1 MRRFAAGCFVTLLAT
16 SGLAWANTPPARE
29 KPGPKDVAAY
39 EEAYKEGLRRFQEA
53 CRTAGKSMPAQTE
66 RVPGLRLEVAPEAL
80 SFERGSL
87 DPRWPFAGMPHERMG
102 EDFIA
107 SFLDF
112 TFTDNDLHPEAKA
125 RTGMTVTMSG
135 FPAIDVLQ
143 KDRTYLRYRLKGK
156 TPQQGMVAEPV
167 ARPFRHVVRIE
178 PLEIA
183 GGRAHWVAGTRMRVI
198 DGDTGRVIGELRAV
212 SFALPPQ
219 GVFASELDRRSW
231 ARSMSCPKHLDIQ
244 TAMARTSLIGI
255 VDPPRYGAPSPSEQS
270 LAAAV
275 QKGFV
280 REATWADID
289 AWQANPAVRD
299 RYAGKFRPAR
309 GLEPA
314 GAYVVLKAFEFPPG
328 LYGAHSA
335 RFYVPKGVP
344 RPTGDPGHSSIFDFN
359 TMRCD
364 GIPAQCGPM

>member
-1 MRRFAAGCFVTLLAT
+1 MRVFAAGCFVTLLAT
-16 SGLAWANTPPARE
+16 SFLAGANTQPARE
-29 KPGPKDVAAY
+29 KPGPKDMAAY
-39 EEAYKEGLRRFQEA
+39 EQAYKEGLRRFQEA

-66 RVPGLRLEVAPEAL
+66 RVPGVRLEVAPEAL

-87 DPRWPFAGMPHERMG
+87 DPQWPFAGMPRERMG
-102 EDFIA
+102 EKFIA

-112 TFTDNDLHPEAKA
+112 TFTDNDLHPEAKT

-156 TPQQGMVAEPV
+156 APHEGMAAEPV

-231 ARSMSCPKHLDIQ
+231 TQSMSCPKHLDIQ

-289 AWQANPAVRD
+289 AWQSNPAVRD

-359 TMRCD
+359 TMQCD